1 MSGFRVGM
9 TTRLWSPAS
18 TSASG
23 RTGSGNGSSVGIR
36 SNTTAMAAAAAIDA
50 AIALHIIRGAL
61 TDRRADTLCSFASA
75 WRARSISSAASTS
88 GLDTA
93 TRSASLAAAILC
105 ASAAHRRQSKSPP
118 SDNSRGSRY
127 KLFQGRIAAVA
138 SPIRQLT
145 KSRRSGSSRIVT
157 LDCHLTA
164 ISPTRFQVS
173 RLR

>member
-18 TSASG
+18 TSACG
-23 RTGSGNGSSVGIR
+23 RTGSGNGSSEGIR
-36 SNTTAMAAAAAIDA
+36 NNRTAMSATAAIDA

-61 TDRRADTLCSFASA
+61 TDRRTDTLCSFASA

-105 ASAAHRRQSKSPP
+105 ASAAHRRQSRMCRLSSVSAIPDNSSGAATTSRSAHTAHAVKASPP
-118 SDNSRGSRY
+118 RRPARLPGFAAAGSR
-127 KLFQGRIAAVA
+127 A
-138 SPIRQLT
+138 P
-145 KSRRSGSSRIVT
+145 
-157 LDCHLTA
+157 
-164 ISPTRFQVS
+164 
-173 RLR
+173 